1 MELLGGILSGL
12 PATNSSNGISRNAS
26 LIRLAGAFTRDFSA
40 ISFTIRQIQCSS
52 ILFDLCQ
59 IAFQNSVSFRAG
71 GELRP

>member
-1 MELLGGILSGL
+1 MTRYKFVERDL
-12 PATNSSNGISRNAS
+12 PQC
-26 LIRLAGAFTRDFSA
+26 LVIRLAGAFTRDFSA

-59 IAFQNSVSFRAG
+59 IAFQNSESFRAG